1 MTGALLLGG
10 AATGTTI
17 AAWHDRA
24 TLPSAA
30 LGSATM
36 ALTVDGSTAV
46 SLGAVPELP
55 ANDGPTPG
63 AARTITTTLRND
75 SSPGAKNMLMQL
87 HLDQVTASDAALA
100 GVLELAATAV
110 APGEPCPTPA
120 GAFAPVAGHPGG
132 PLTATPLAPGESRQ
146 LCLDLRVRGGTA
158 PSALGGSGTLVLTL
172 RGEQVRP

>member
-1 MTGALLLGG
+1 MTGVLLLGG
-10 AATGTTI
+10 TAAGTTL
-17 AAWHDRA
+17 ALWHDQA
-24 TLPSAA
+24 TLPATA

-36 ALTVDGSTAV
+36 ALSVDGSTAMT
-46 SLGAVPELP
+46 LGTVPELP

-120 GAFAPVAGHPGG
+120 GAFIPVAEEPGG
-132 PLTATPLAPGESRQ
+132 PLTGTPLTPGESRK

-158 PSALGGSGTLVLTL
+158 PSALGGSSSLVLTL